1 MKKDNKYYYFFTDG
15 SAKGNQN
22 KNTTGGYGVYYPE
35 NPELNIFKKLEGKIT
50 NNIAELSAV
59 YYGIIKLI
67 TKTTIKK
74 QIVIVSDSKYLID
87 SISKWAKGWEKN
99 NWKKSDGK
107 PVLNLELVK
116 KIYYLVNNLNIK
128 FLHQRSHKAPP
139 INKESDEYFFWK
151 GNDNADKLAN
161 LLPIN

>member
-15 SAKGNQN
+15 SAKGNQT
-22 KNTTGGYGVYYPE
+22 KNATGGFGVYFPE
-35 NPELNIFKKLEGKIT
+35 NPEFNISKKLEGKVT

-59 YYGIIKLI
+59 YYGIKKII
-67 TKTTIKK
+67 SGTIIKK
-74 QIVIVSDSKYLID
+74 QIVIVSDSEYLIN
-87 SISKWAKGWEKN
+87 SVSKWAKGWEKN

-128 FLHQRSHKAPP
+128 FIHQRSHKTAPKD
-139 INKESDEYFFWK
+139 KESDIYFFWD
-151 GNDNADKLAN
+151 GNDKADKLAN
-161 LLPIN
+161 LEKI